1 MNQAKPDPRGQDG
14 LEPGAVEPGSAEAVE
29 ATPGARGSAGARPGA
44 VGPEPAERDAVAA
57 PAVEPPLAVDA
68 AGAEAALEKVAAGT
82 VEPGAV
88 DSGAVEAGD
97 PRGDLR
103 WGNVAA
109 LVRDAARRWA
119 GREAVV
125 DGRTRLD
132 YAQLGERVERAAA
145 ACLAAGVEPG
155 DRVAV
160 WAPNTADWIVSA
172 LGAVTAGAVL
182 VPLNTRFKG
191 AEAAYVLQRSR
202 ARLLFV
208 TGTFLGTS
216 YVASLR
222 RATTE
227 APAPG
232 TPGTATGP
240 GSVRAS
246 GTHSGPGTPATG
258 PAGPTRPAAGAATG
272 TGPVGTRPRRGPL
285 PGLPDLE
292 QVVVL
297 ADDAPADFRT
307 WKDFLAGGDAVPA
320 SAVRARTDAIP
331 PDAPSDIIFT
341 SGTTG
346 SPKGAVITHAQ
357 TLRCYAVWSGLAGLR
372 EGDRY
377 LIVNPFFHTFGYK
390 AGIIACLMRGAT
402 MVPQPVFDV
411 DTVLAN
417 IAAERISVLP
427 GPPTL
432 HQSLLDHPQREHHDL
447 SALRL
452 VVTGAAVVPLQ
463 LVERLRTELRI
474 ATVLTAY
481 GLSEAGGIV
490 TMCRRGD
497 PAEVVA
503 ATSGRAIPGT
513 ELRITGPDGSAC
525 PPGTPGEVR
534 VRGYHVMR
542 GYFEDPEGT
551 ARTLTPDGWL
561 RTGDVGV
568 LDAAGNLRITDR
580 IKDMFI
586 VGGFNAY
593 PAEIEQLLGL
603 HPDVADVAVVGIP
616 DPRLGEVGKAYAV
629 RRPGSTLTADDL
641 IAWSRREMANYKVPR
656 EVEFVPSLPRN
667 ASGKILKTRLRD
679 SRH

>member
-1 MNQAKPDPRGQDG
+1 MS
-14 LEPGAVEPGSAEAVE
+14 E
-29 ATPGARGSAGARPGA
+29 
-44 VGPEPAERDAVAA
+44 DA
-57 PAVEPPLAVDA
+57 
-68 AGAEAALEKVAAGT
+68 
-82 VEPGAV
+82 
-88 DSGAVEAGD
+88 
-97 PRGDLR
+97 RGDLR
-103 WGNVAA
+103 WGSIAG
-109 LVRDAARRWA
+109 LVRAAA
-119 GREAVV
+119 GRHADREAVV
-125 DGRTRLD
+125 DGRVRIT

-145 ACLAAGVEPG
+145 AALAAGIEPG

-160 WAPNTADWIVSA
+160 WAPNTLEWIVSA
-172 LGAVTAGAVL
+172 LGAVSAGAVL

-191 AEAAYVLQRSR
+191 SEAAYVLRRSR

-222 RATTE
+222 RA
-227 APAPG
+227 
-232 TPGTATGP
+232 
-240 GSVRAS
+240 
-246 GTHSGPGTPATG
+246 
-258 PAGPTRPAAGAATG
+258 AAEGEG
-272 TGPVGTRPRRGPL
+272 RGPL
-285 PGLPDLE
+285 PGLPHLE

-297 ADDAPADFRT
+297 ADDAPESFST
-307 WKDFLAGGDAVPA
+307 WKEFLAGGDGIGAE
-320 SAVRARTDAIP
+320 AVRERAESIR

-357 TLRCYAVWSGLAGLR
+357 SLRCYDVWSELAGLR

-432 HQSLLDHPQREHHDL
+432 HQSLLDHPQRDHHDL
-447 SALRL
+447 TALRL

-463 LVERLRTELRI
+463 LVERLRGELHI
-474 ATVLTAY
+474 STVLTAY
-481 GLSEAGGIV
+481 GLSEASGIV

-497 PAEVVA
+497 AAEVIA
-503 ATSGRAIPGT
+503 STSGRAIPGT
-513 ELRITGPDGSAC
+513 RVKIVDRHGHDRPV
-525 PPGTPGEVR
+525 GTAGEVW
-534 VRGYHVMR
+534 VHGHHVMQ
-542 GYFEDPEGT
+542 GYFEDPAET
-551 ARTLTPDGWL
+551 AAAITPEGWL

-568 LDAAGNLRITDR
+568 LDAEGNLRITDR

-603 HPDVADVAVVGIP
+603 HPDIADVAVVGVP

-656 EVEFVPSLPRN
+656 TVEFVRELPRN
-667 ASGKILKTRLRD
+667 ASGKVLKRELRTRPLRA
-679 SRH
+679 

>member
-1 MNQAKPDPRGQDG
+1 MAEDAHGRADTTGHG
-14 LEPGAVEPGSAEAVE
+14 PGAGAPPA
-29 ATPGARGSAGARPGA
+29 PGAGRGASPRAGAA
-44 VGPEPAERDAVAA
+44 
-57 PAVEPPLAVDA
+57 A
-68 AGAEAALEKVAAGT
+68 AGADSDSVAEWISIG
-82 VEPGAV
+82 G
-88 DSGAVEAGD
+88 
-97 PRGDLR
+97 
-103 WGNVAA
+103 
-109 LVRDAARRWA
+109 LVRDAATRYA

-125 DGRTRLD
+125 DGRVRID

-145 ACLAAGVEPG
+145 ACMAAGVEPG

-160 WAPNTADWIVSA
+160 WAPNTLEWIVSA
-172 LGAVTAGAVL
+172 LGAVSAGAVL

-191 AEAAYVLQRSR
+191 SEAAYVLQRSR

-222 RATTE
+222 RAAAE
-227 APAPG
+227 G
-232 TPGTATGP
+232 E
-240 GSVRAS
+240 GS
-246 GTHSGPGTPATG
+246 
-258 PAGPTRPAAGAATG
+258 
-272 TGPVGTRPRRGPL
+272 GPL
-285 PGLPDLE
+285 PGLPHLE

-297 ADDAPADFRT
+297 SDDAPDSFRT
-307 WKDFLAGGDAVPA
+307 WKEFLTGGDSVSAE
-320 SAVRARTDAIP
+320 AVRARTDAIP
-331 PDAPSDIIFT
+331 ASAPSDIIFT

-346 SPKGAVITHAQ
+346 SPKGAVISHAQ
-357 TLRCYAVWSGLAGLR
+357 SLRCYEVWSELAGLR

-390 AGIIACLMRGAT
+390 AGVIACLMRGAT
-402 MVPQPVFDV
+402 MVPQPVFNV

-432 HQSLLDHPQREHHDL
+432 HQSLLDHPQRDHHDL

-463 LVERLRTELRI
+463 LVERLRGELRI
-474 ATVLTAY
+474 GTVLTAY
-481 GLSEAGGIV
+481 GLSEASGIV

-497 PAEVVA
+497 PVEIIAS
-503 ATSGRAIPGT
+503 TSGRAIPGT
-513 ELRITGPDGSAC
+513 EVRIVDRNGEAQPAGRA
-525 PPGTPGEVR
+525 GEVW
-534 VRGYHVMR
+534 VRGHHVMR
-542 GYFEDPEGT
+542 GYFEDPAET
-551 ARTLTPDGWL
+551 AEAITPEGWL

-603 HPDVADVAVVGIP
+603 HPDIADIAVVGIP

-629 RRPGSTLTADDL
+629 RRPGAVLTADDL

-656 EVEFVPSLPRN
+656 EVEFVSELPRN
-667 ASGKILKTRLRD
+667 ASGKVLKRELR
-679 SRH
+679 SR

>member
-1 MNQAKPDPRGQDG
+1 MGDDG
-14 LEPGAVEPGSAEAVE
+14 LHGGVNEGASGGVRGGGREE
-29 ATPGARGSAGARPGA
+29 ARGGAG
-44 VGPEPAERDAVAA
+44 EDA
-57 PAVEPPLAVDA
+57 
-68 AGAEAALEKVAAGT
+68 
-82 VEPGAV
+82 
-88 DSGAVEAGD
+88 
-97 PRGDLR
+97 RGDLR
-103 WGNVAA
+103 WGTIAG
-109 LVRDAARRWA
+109 LVRSAAARYA
-119 GREAVV
+119 DREAVV
-125 DGRTRLD
+125 DGRVRIG

-145 ACLAAGVEPG
+145 ACIAAGVEPG

-160 WAPNTADWIVSA
+160 WAPNTLDWIVSA
-172 LGAVTAGAVL
+172 LGAVSAGAVL

-191 AEAAYVLQRSR
+191 AEAAYVLERSR

-208 TGTFLGTS
+208 TKTFLGTS

-222 RATTE
+222 RAAAE
-227 APAPG
+227 
-232 TPGTATGP
+232 GP
-240 GSVRAS
+240 GS
-246 GTHSGPGTPATG
+246 
-258 PAGPTRPAAGAATG
+258 
-272 TGPVGTRPRRGPL
+272 GPL
-285 PGLPDLE
+285 AGLPHLDE
-292 QVVVL
+292 VVVL
-297 ADDAPADFRT
+297 AEDAPDSFRT
-307 WKDFLAGGDAVPA
+307 WKDFLAGGDRITAE
-320 SAVRARTDAIP
+320 AVRERAEAIS

-357 TLRCYAVWSGLAGLR
+357 SLRCYDVWSELAGLR

-402 MVPQPVFDV
+402 MVPQPVFNV

-417 IAAERISVLP
+417 VAAERISVLP

-432 HQSLLDHPQREHHDL
+432 HQSLLDHPQRDHHDL

-452 VVTGAAVVPLQ
+452 VVTGAAVVPLR
-463 LVERLRTELRI
+463 LVERLREELHI

-497 PAEVVA
+497 PAEVIS
-503 ATSGRAIPGT
+503 ATSGRAIPDT
-513 ELRITGPDGSAC
+513 EVAVLDGNGRPLPA
-525 PPGTPGEVR
+525 GTPGEIA
-534 VRGYHVMR
+534 VRGYHVMQ
-542 GYFEDPEGT
+542 GYFEAPDETAAAITPEG
-551 ARTLTPDGWL
+551 WL
-561 RTGDVGV
+561 HTGDVGV
-568 LDAAGNLRITDR
+568 LDGHGNLRITDR

-603 HPDVADVAVVGIP
+603 HPDIADVAVVGVP
-616 DPRLGEVGKAYAV
+616 DPRLGEVGRAYAV

-656 EVEFVPSLPRN
+656 TVEFVTELPRN
-667 ASGKILKTRLRD
+667 ASGKVLKRELRTRTRPHPAERRRPD
-679 SRH
+679 EPERRRPDEPAGRRTSPS

>member
-1 MNQAKPDPRGQDG
+1 MT
-14 LEPGAVEPGSAEAVE
+14 E
-29 ATPGARGSAGARPGA
+29 
-44 VGPEPAERDAVAA
+44 DA
-57 PAVEPPLAVDA
+57 
-68 AGAEAALEKVAAGT
+68 
-82 VEPGAV
+82 
-88 DSGAVEAGD
+88 
-97 PRGDLR
+97 RGDLR
-103 WGNVAA
+103 WGSIAG
-109 LVRDAARRWA
+109 LVRAAAARYA
-119 GREAVV
+119 DREAVV
-125 DGRTRLD
+125 DGRVRIS

-145 ACLAAGVEPG
+145 AAIGAGIEAG

-160 WAPNTADWIVSA
+160 WAPNTLEWIVSA
-172 LGAVTAGAVL
+172 LGAVSAGAVL

-191 AEAAYVLQRSR
+191 SEAAYVLRRSR

-222 RATTE
+222 RA
-227 APAPG
+227 
-232 TPGTATGP
+232 
-240 GSVRAS
+240 
-246 GTHSGPGTPATG
+246 
-258 PAGPTRPAAGAATG
+258 AAEGEG
-272 TGPVGTRPRRGPL
+272 RGPL
-285 PGLPDLE
+285 PGLPHLE

-297 ADDAPADFRT
+297 AEDAPDDFRT
-307 WKDFLAGGDAVPA
+307 WKEFLAGGDGVGTET
-320 SAVRARTDAIP
+320 VRERAESIRP
-331 PDAPSDIIFT
+331 GAPSDIIFT

-346 SPKGAVITHAQ
+346 SPKGAVITHGQ
-357 TLRCYAVWSGLAGLR
+357 SLRCYDVWSELAGLR

-402 MVPQPVFDV
+402 MVPQPVFNV

-432 HQSLLDHPQREHHDL
+432 HQSLLDHPQRDHHDL

-452 VVTGAAVVPLQ
+452 VVTGAAVVPLR
-463 LVERLRTELRI
+463 LVERLRGELHI
-474 ATVLTAY
+474 STVLTAY
-481 GLSEAGGIV
+481 GLSEASGIV

-497 PAEVVA
+497 PAEVIA
-503 ATSGRAIPGT
+503 STSGRAIPDT
-513 ELRITGPDGSAC
+513 
-525 PPGTPGEVR
+525 EVR
-534 VRGYHVMR
+534 VADQHGQASPAGAAGEVWVRGHHVMQ
-542 GYFEDPEGT
+542 GYFEDPAET
-551 ARTLTPDGWL
+551 AAAVTPDGWL

-568 LDAAGNLRITDR
+568 LDAEGNLRITDR

-603 HPDVADVAVVGIP
+603 HPDIADIAVVGVP

-629 RRPGSTLTADDL
+629 RRPGATLTADDL

-656 EVEFVPSLPRN
+656 EVEFVAELPRN
-667 ASGKILKTRLRD
+667 ASGKVLKRELRA
-679 SRH
+679 RVIRG

>member
-1 MNQAKPDPRGQDG
+1 MDEDGHGVAGATGGGAAGTGAGTGSEAAGPDPR
-14 LEPGAVEPGSAEAVE
+14 P
-29 ATPGARGSAGARPGA
+29 
-44 VGPEPAERDAVAA
+44 
-57 PAVEPPLAVDA
+57 A
-68 AGAEAALEKVAAGT
+68 AGSPSGDRLAELPWSSIG
-82 VEPGAV
+82 
-88 DSGAVEAGD
+88 
-97 PRGDLR
+97 
-103 WGNVAA
+103 A
-109 LVRDAARRWA
+109 LVRDAATRYA

-125 DGRTRLD
+125 DGRVRID

-145 ACLAAGVEPG
+145 ACVAAGVAPG

-160 WAPNTADWIVSA
+160 WAPNTLEWIVSA
-172 LGAVTAGAVL
+172 LGAVSAGAVL

-191 AEAAYVLQRSR
+191 TEAAYVLHRSR

-222 RATTE
+222 RAAAE
-227 APAPG
+227 G
-232 TPGTATGP
+232 E
-240 GSVRAS
+240 GS
-246 GTHSGPGTPATG
+246 
-258 PAGPTRPAAGAATG
+258 
-272 TGPVGTRPRRGPL
+272 GPL
-285 PGLPDLE
+285 PGLPHLE

-297 ADDAPADFRT
+297 SDDAPDSFRT
-307 WKDFLAGGDAVPA
+307 WKDFLAGGDSVPA
-320 SAVRARTDAIP
+320 EAVRARTDAIP
-331 PDAPSDIIFT
+331 ASAPSDIIFT

-357 TLRCYAVWSGLAGLR
+357 SLRCYDVWSELAGLR

-402 MVPQPVFDV
+402 MIPQPVFDV

-432 HQSLLDHPQREHHDL
+432 HQSLLDHPQRDHHDL

-463 LVERLRTELRI
+463 LVERLRGELRI

-481 GLSEAGGIV
+481 GLSEASGIV

-497 PAEVVA
+497 PAEVIA

-513 ELRITGPDGSAC
+513 ELRIAGADGRAQNTGQA
-525 PPGTPGEVR
+525 GEVW
-534 VRGYHVMR
+534 VRGHNVMQ
-542 GYFEDPEGT
+542 GYFEDEAETAEAITPE
-551 ARTLTPDGWL
+551 GWL

-603 HPDVADVAVVGIP
+603 HPDIADVAVVGVP

-629 RRPGSTLTADDL
+629 RRPGAVLTADDL

-656 EVEFVPSLPRN
+656 QVEFVAELPRN
-667 ASGKILKTRLRD
+667 ASGKVLKRELRTR
-679 SRH
+679 